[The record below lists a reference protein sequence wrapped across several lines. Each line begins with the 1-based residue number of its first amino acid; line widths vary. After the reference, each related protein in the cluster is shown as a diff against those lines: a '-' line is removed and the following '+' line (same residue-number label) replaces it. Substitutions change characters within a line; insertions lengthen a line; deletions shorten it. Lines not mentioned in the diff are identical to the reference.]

1 MSVGCGRS
9 RRLIGGED
17 RAERAERLLRHGLHR
32 ELQYA
37 TDDRRDVAHGVALV
51 GHGVPCGP
59 GRRLLQDQPE
69 EYGCV
74 ERMHGR
80 PALGA
85 VAGVAGHPGAARG
98 VGQRAGESALALVVH
113 RARQAYGR
121 APDAARGQLQHRHNR
136 AVATPDGSVGRQ
148 RISLGGDAARHDR
161 RGRDRDERTVA
172 VDELLAQGPKRGA
185 LLGDPCAN
193 AAGVLKSPLKAR

>member
-1 MSVGCGRS
+1 MVAGVRLPGLSQTVRLRETPGPARWPCCGPIAADVGGRRTAARPDRPTISAPTIRAGCSPGLREGSGVEAASRVSVGCGRS

-85 VAGVAGHPGAARG
+85 VAGVAGH
-98 VGQRAGESALALVVH
+98 
-113 RARQAYGR
+113 
-121 APDAARGQLQHRHNR
+121 
-136 AVATPDGSVGRQ
+136 
-148 RISLGGDAARHDR
+148 
-161 RGRDRDERTVA
+161 
-172 VDELLAQGPKRGA
+172 
-185 LLGDPCAN
+185 
-193 AAGVLKSPLKAR
+193 